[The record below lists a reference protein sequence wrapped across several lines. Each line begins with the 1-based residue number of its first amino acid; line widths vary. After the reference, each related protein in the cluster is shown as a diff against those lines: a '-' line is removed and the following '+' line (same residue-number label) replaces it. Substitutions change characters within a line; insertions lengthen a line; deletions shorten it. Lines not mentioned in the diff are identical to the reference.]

1 MFKNS
6 VRFLLLVSIIGC
18 DNLTEVKEQSAA
30 DAVDSIVLS
39 PPNSAVNIRKLP
51 EDFFKKIEVEQWESF
66 DDLQIAI
73 EDLTKLNPEG
83 VGVFLEGILNKTIEL
98 QKAPIPEVFDTP
110 QIKSRMKLVQMQ
122 TMKSIYFTAHYTK
135 DSLNNSL
142 DQLYQFYNILL
153 DRMLS
158 LTAEED
164 IFSSSN
170 SDDTQEIKPEPET
183 SLDKS
188 RFFRERR

>member
-6 VRFLLLVSIIGC
+6 VSFLLLVSMIGC
-18 DNLTEVKEQSAA
+18 DNLSEVKKQSAA
-30 DAVDSIVLS
+30 VADDSIVLT
-39 PPNSAVNIRKLP
+39 PPTSAVNIRKLP
-51 EDFFKKIEVEQWESF
+51 EDFFKNIEVEQWESF

-98 QKAPIPEVFDTP
+98 QNAPIPEVFDTP
-110 QIKSRMKLVQMQ
+110 QIKSRIKLVQMQ

-142 DQLYQFYNILL
+142 DQLYQFYNVLL

-170 SDDTQEIKPEPET
+170 SDDIQEIKPEPET

>member
-6 VRFLLLVSIIGC
+6 FRFFLLVSIIGC
-18 DNLTEVKEQSAA
+18 DDLTEVKEQSAA
-30 DAVDSIVLS
+30 DAVDSVVLT
-39 PPNSAVNIRKLP
+39 PPSSAINIRKLP
-51 EDFFKKIEVEQWESF
+51 KDFFKNIEVEQWESF

-98 QKAPIPEVFDTP
+98 QNAPIPEVFDTP
-110 QIKSRMKLVQMQ
+110 QIKSRIKLVQMQ

-142 DQLYQFYNILL
+142 DQLYQFYNVLL

-170 SDDTQEIKPEPET
+170 SDDIQEIKPEPET

-188 RFFRERR
+188 RFFRQRR

>member
-6 VRFLLLVSIIGC
+6 FRFLLLVSIIGC
-18 DNLTEVKEQSAA
+18 DDLTEVKEQSAA
-30 DAVDSIVLS
+30 DAVDSIVLT
-39 PPNSAVNIRKLP
+39 PPSSAINIRKLP
-51 EDFFKKIEVEQWESF
+51 KDFFKNIEVEQWESF

-83 VGVFLEGILNKTIEL
+83 LGVFLEGILDKTIQL
-98 QKAPIPEVFDTP
+98 QKSPIPKVFDTP

-142 DQLYQFYNILL
+142 DQLYQFYNVLL

-170 SDDTQEIKPEPET
+170 SDDTQDIKPEPET